1 MKAEFK
7 FALRNIKTEQFAIF
21 ESIFDESKHV
31 ELKGNVNF
39 ALNEIDRFIA
49 CTTHFEFLIEEKPFM
64 AIQILCE
71 FEIENDSWQPLINK
85 KQTELEIPI
94 EILKHLISLNIG
106 ISRGVIHSKTE
117 EMKISFILPLINLDS
132 LLKEPLKHKL

>member
-1 MKAEFK
+1 
-7 FALRNIKTEQFAIF
+7 
-21 ESIFDESKHV
+21 
-31 ELKGNVNF
+31 
-39 ALNEIDRFIA
+39 
-49 CTTHFEFLIEEKPFM
+49 M

-117 EMKISFILPLINLDS
+117 SMKIEFILPLINLDS
-132 LLKEPLKHKL
+132 LLKEPLKHQLKESKKKI